1 MSTLWRIVSC
11 VFSMLGSFLFSL
23 CISLYISFLC
33 LCCYWCFLLVEF
45 YFIQQRFLLLF
56 TVFWIRK
63 VFPCVFN
70 IVFFK
75 NSFASPIPNEHTL
88 HCITIFFWQSYT
100 QELMPLLG
108 IVVHT
113 CNFSTWEVGAKRSA
127 VQSHPQ
133 LYFWAGG
140 QPVLDKTPGKKGRG
154 RRGEGEGGDKNQTNK
169 HQKKRPNRTEALVL
183 PALPLPSSL
192 TSPGHLSHKLLKI
205 PPLSEK
211 SILRHLTMFFFQFL
225 HENAFK

>member
-1 MSTLWRIVSC
+1 MMASWLHVPCLLFEGLSA
-11 VFSMLGSFLFSL
+11 VFLACWEAFLFSL

-88 HCITIFFWQSYT
+88 HCITIFFWHSYT
-100 QELMPLLG
+100 QELMPLLS

-127 VQSHPQ
+127 VQGHPQ
-133 LYFWAGG
+133 LYFE
-140 QPVLDKTPGKKGRG
+140 L
-154 RRGEGEGGDKNQTNK
+154 
-169 HQKKRPNRTEALVL
+169 EA
-183 PALPLPSSL
+183 SL
-192 TSPGHLSHKLLKI
+192 Y
-205 PPLSEK
+205 
-211 SILRHLTMFFFQFL
+211 
-225 HENAFK
+225 